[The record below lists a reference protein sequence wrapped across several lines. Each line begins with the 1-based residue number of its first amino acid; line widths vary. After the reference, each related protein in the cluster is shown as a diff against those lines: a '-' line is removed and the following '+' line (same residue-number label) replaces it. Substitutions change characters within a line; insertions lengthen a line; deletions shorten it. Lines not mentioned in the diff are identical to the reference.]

1 MYLTAPIV
9 VRNTQH
15 QIYRISTQPAPIV
28 VRNTQHQIYRISTQL
43 VGEKSFER
51 KDRVV

>member
-1 MYLTAPIV
+1 MYLT
-9 VRNTQH
+9 
-15 QIYRISTQPAPIV
+15 APIV